1 MSNPFTLDAIET
13 KKHLEKDKELATKY
27 LNKKSR
33 MDDKIQTMFK
43 VRAYK
48 QDLDKLGQS
57 LVEGNTR
64 HSQLTSN
71 LQYLNEREE
80 NIQNQINSIVSEMD
94 RYRAQEK
101 DVVFNQSIDLR
112 IQDLKSEQ
120 YLLDDK
126 LEDTKLASTNV
137 YGNIQV
143 LKNKEKQINEDINKV
158 EQLEG
163 DYQAVSYT
171 HLTLPTIYSV

>member
-1 MSNPFTLDAIET
+1 
-13 KKHLEKDKELATKY
+13 
-27 LNKKSR
+27 

-57 LVEGNTR
+57 LVEGKTR

-94 RYRAQEK
+94 RYVAQEK

-112 IQDLKSEQ
+112 NTRLK
-120 YLLDDK
+120 
-126 LEDTKLASTNV
+126 
-137 YGNIQV
+137 IR
-143 LKNKEKQINEDINKV
+143 
-158 EQLEG
+158 
-163 DYQAVSYT
+163 
-171 HLTLPTIYSV
+171 TIFIR

>member
-13 KKHLEKDKELATKY
+13 KKHLDKDKELATKY
-27 LNKKSR
+27 LDKKSR
-33 MDDKIQTMFK
+33 MDDRIQKMFK

-64 HSQLTSN
+64 HSQFLTSN

-80 NIQNQINSIVSEMD
+80 NIQNQINSIISEMD
-94 RYRAQEK
+94 KYVDK
-101 DVVFNQSIDLR
+101 KKMSSLIQSIDLNEL
-112 IQDLKSEQ
+112 QDLKSEQ

-126 LEDTKLASTNV
+126 LDD
-137 YGNIQV
+137 G
-143 LKNKEKQINEDINKV
+143 
-158 EQLEG
+158 
-163 DYQAVSYT
+163 
-171 HLTLPTIYSV
+171 

>member
-1 MSNPFTLDAIET
+1 MDKIEKLGNLTHDPNCEHCMSNPFTLDAMET

-27 LNKKSR
+27 LTRKSR

-48 QDLDKLGQS
+48 KDLDELGQS
-57 LVEGNTR
+57 LVEGKTR

-94 RYRAQEK
+94 RYVAQEK

-126 LEDTKLASTNV
+126 LEDTKLASTTIF
-137 YGNIQV
+137 GNITSWRSQ
-143 LKNKEKQINEDINKV
+143 E
-158 EQLEG
+158 
-163 DYQAVSYT
+163 
-171 HLTLPTIYSV
+171 